1 MNGKNSIGQIS
12 WEKLID
18 PVWQP
23 IIESIKPMDT
33 QLLPQARGKMDNKTK
48 PLGSLGRLEDLAIQL
63 CLIQNNLN
71 PKINRKQVLVFAGD
85 HGVVEEGV
93 SAYPAEVTAQMI
105 KNFLN
110 GGAAI
115 NVLCRHHGIDMRVV
129 DMGVNADFEDHPLLV
144 KKKVRKGTRNFALE
158 SAMTPQE
165 TVEAVQNGMD
175 VFLTEHAN
183 RPIDIVGLGDMGI
196 GNTTAAAAII
206 CAVTG
211 ISPIHATGR
220 GTGIDDKT
228 LERKVQV
235 IEKALQFHN
244 PDPLKGFD
252 VLQKAGGY
260 EIAGIAGAV
269 LAAASRRV
277 AVVLDGVIST
287 AGGLIAYLI
296 NPDIRGY
303 LISGHR
309 SVEPAHQAA
318 LSYMDLEP
326 VIDLNMRLGEG
337 TGAAI
342 AINIV
347 EAVAKIMC
355 EMASFDEAGV
365 SKKNET

>member
-1 MNGKNSIGQIS
+1 M
-12 WEKLID
+12 
-18 PVWQP
+18 P
-23 IIESIKPMDT
+23 
-33 QLLPQARGKMDNKTK
+33 
-48 PLGSLGRLEDLAIQL
+48 
-63 CLIQNNLN
+63 
-71 PKINRKQVLVFAGD
+71 
-85 HGVVEEGV
+85 
-93 SAYPAEVTAQMI
+93 
-105 KNFLN
+105 
-110 GGAAI
+110 
-115 NVLCRHHGIDMRVV
+115 
-129 DMGVNADFEDHPLLV
+129 
-144 KKKVRKGTRNFALE
+144 
-158 SAMTPQE
+158 
-165 TVEAVQNGMD
+165 
-175 VFLTEHAN
+175 
-183 RPIDIVGLGDMGI
+183 
-196 GNTTAAAAII
+196 
-206 CAVTG
+206 
-211 ISPIHATGR
+211 
-220 GTGIDDKT
+220 
-228 LERKVQV
+228 V